1 MTTTRLRAGL
11 AGLVALTIAGVAAP
25 AMARVEFDLWHAHSP
40 DITLGKTIAR
50 YAAEFNAAQS
60 DYQVNAVFKGSYDDV
75 INGAIAAAR
84 AGKAP
89 AIVQVHAPAAPTVIY
104 SKAAKP
110 VDEVMAEA
118 GIKVDWSR
126 YIQPVIAA
134 YQESGHQIGMPFNT
148 STPLMWMNRDLM
160 AKAGI
165 EGVPATWDELEAAAV
180 KLKAAGVDCPVVPS
194 WQEWTLIKNYAFIQD
209 IPVATPANGME
220 GPGARLTVNDPRM
233 VAHLDR
239 LQRWV
244 KDGLMSYQGRQWT
257 GAHEAFYAQ
266 RCAIMLE
273 SSAGYGGIS
282 QKAKFDFAAAMLP
295 VEAGTTDPKNSFIG
309 GAGLFV
315 MNGQAPEVYKGVAA
329 FLAFL
334 AETPRQVDWH
344 KVSGYVPITLDAYE
358 AAKAEGYYQKFPHQE
373 LAILQLTRG
382 TPTPNTR
389 GIRLGY
395 LVQIDEILNEELE
408 NIWSMKKT
416 AAQAMDDAV
425 RRADP
430 LLERFERTIGQ

>member
-1 MTTTRLRAGL
+1 MRPIRQRAAAFGL
-11 AGLVALTIAGVAAP
+11 AGLALLSLSAPAVAAT
-25 AMARVEFDLWHAHSP
+25 EFDLWHAHSP

-50 YAAEFNAAQS
+50 YADAFNASQS
-60 DYQVNAVFKGSYDDV
+60 DYKVHAVFKGNYDDV

-110 VDEVMAEA
+110 VDEVMREA
-118 GIKVDWSR
+118 GMDVDWSR

-134 YQESGHQIGMPFNT
+134 YQENGRQIAMPFNT
-148 STPLMWMNRDLM
+148 STPLMWFNRDLLT
-160 AKAGI
+160 KAGV
-165 EGVPATWDELEAAAV
+165 EAVPVTWDDLEAAAV
-180 KLKAAGVDCPVVPS
+180 KLKAAGVECPVVPS

-209 IPVATPANGME
+209 IPVATPANGMN
-220 GPGARLTVNDPRM
+220 GPGARLSVNDPKM

-244 KDGLMSYQGRQWT
+244 KDGLMQYQGRQWT

-282 QKAKFDFAAAMLP
+282 QKAKFQFGAALLP
-295 VEAGTTDPKNSFIG
+295 VEAGTADPKNSFIG

-315 MNGQAPEVYKGVAA
+315 MNGQTPEVYKGVAA

-358 AAKAEGYYQKFPHQE
+358 AAKAEGYYDKFPHQE
-373 LAILQLTRG
+373 LAIRQLTRG
-382 TPTPNTR
+382 TPTDNTR

-408 NIWSMKKT
+408 NIWSMKST
-416 AAQAMDDAV
+416 AAEAMDSAV
-425 RRADP
+425 NRANP
-430 LLERFERTIGQ
+430 LLERFERTIAQ